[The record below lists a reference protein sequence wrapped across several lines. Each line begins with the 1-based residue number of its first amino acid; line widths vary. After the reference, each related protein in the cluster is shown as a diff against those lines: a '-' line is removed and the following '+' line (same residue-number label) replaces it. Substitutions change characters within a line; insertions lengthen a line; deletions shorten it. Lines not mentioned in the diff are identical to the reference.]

1 MPLTGIFLAGLKDS
15 NAASPA
21 LVVQG
26 LGHLSVPITPEQSS
40 QLQALCS
47 PDPSRLEGAA
57 GDPEKHPAWQL
68 SPSLFQCSN
77 PGQTS
82 EELDEVLSAFDCC
95 RQDTTSSGAWLSVLP

>member
-1 MPLTGIFLAGLKDS
+1 MAGLKDS
-15 NAASPA
+15 TAASPA

-47 PDPSRLEGAA
+47 PDPGRLEGAL

-77 PGQTS
+77 PGQTP
-82 EELDEVLSAFDCC
+82 EEFDEVLSAFVCC
-95 RQDTTSSGAWLSVLP
+95 TQDVMSSGA